1 MWSKAFISAT
11 REEDEMTGT
20 REPDGFHD
28 GLSAEEVA
36 LDERFVM
43 AFRAMRESAVRRRAL
58 SPRER
63 ELIGLAVNAAVTH
76 LYVPAIEK
84 HTRLALEAGASRC
97 EILEVLELSSV
108 LGIHTI
114 TIALPVVLEEFAID
128 FSAPLNER
136 QARLK
141 EDFIA
146 RRGGWTELWNS
157 LLLSDEQFFVA
168 YTDFSSVPWE
178 NEPALN
184 PKVREFVYVAIDA
197 STTHLLVPGIRAH
210 VQNAIRYGATLD
222 ELLEV
227 LEIVSLL
234 GMQTYAEGARA
245 LMKIESGR

>member
-1 MWSKAFISAT
+1 
-11 REEDEMTGT
+11 MTEP

-28 GLSAEEVA
+28 GLSEDEVA

-43 AFRAMRESAVRRRAL
+43 AFRAMRESAGRRRAL
-58 SPRER
+58 SPRVR

-76 LYVPAIEK
+76 LYAPAIEK
-84 HTRLALEAGASRC
+84 HTRLARQAGASRR
-97 EILEVLELSSV
+97 EILEVLQLSSV

-114 TIALPVVLEEFAID
+114 TIALPIVLEEFGVD
-128 FSAPLNER
+128 FDARLNER

-141 EDFIA
+141 EEFIA

-157 LLLSDEQFFVA
+157 LLLTDEEFFVA

-178 NEPALN
+178 NEPALD
-184 PKVREFVYVAIDA
+184 PKIREFVYVAIDA

-210 VQNAIRYGATLD
+210 AQNAIRYGATLD

-227 LEIVSLL
+227 LELVALL

-245 LMKIESGR
+245 LMKVESHGSRSEHE